1 MSITLSIIFYFWS
14 DPPGAPYIDG
24 YTPGEAIRRGQH
36 VKLVCRSRGGNPP
49 AQLIWY
55 KNGNQARMAY
65 RTTDRLSE
73 NIYSF
78 VAEASDNKARL
89 RCEANNIMATK
100 ILKTE
105 VTLNVLFAP
114 TQVIVSGPS
123 EARVGDSV
131 SLQCQTT
138 ASNPAADIKWVVNG
152 KQVTNSSSKVVQS
165 PEGGWVTTSNVTA
178 TVEANK
184 RSLVAICHGVNMQL
198 PENVQSTHT
207 VNVL

>member
-1 MSITLSIIFYFWS
+1 TIETKATETDDHRYTVTSKLRLRPTADDDYVDYTCQARHQAIPEDRPMQTTVQLSVLW
-14 DPPGAPYIDG
+14 YI
-24 YTPGEAIRRGQH
+24 PGEAIRRGQH
-36 VKLVCRSRGGNPP
+36 VELVCRSRGGNPP

-73 NIYSF
+73 NVYAF

-105 VTLNVLFAP
+105 VILNVLFAP

-123 EARVGDSV
+123 EARIGDSV

-138 ASNPAADIKWVVNG
+138 ASNPAADIKWVING
-152 KQVTNSSSKVVQS
+152 KQMSNATSKIVPS
-165 PEGGWVTTSNVTA
+165 PEG
-178 TVEANK
+178 K
-184 RSLVAICHGVNMQL
+184 
-198 PENVQSTHT
+198 TH
-207 VNVL
+207 